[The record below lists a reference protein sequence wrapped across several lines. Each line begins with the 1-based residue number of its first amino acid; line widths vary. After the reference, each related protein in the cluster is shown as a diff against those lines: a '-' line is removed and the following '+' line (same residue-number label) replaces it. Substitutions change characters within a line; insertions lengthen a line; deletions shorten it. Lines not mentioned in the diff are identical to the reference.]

1 MQAEGGLMSITGA
14 ADGPPF
20 RLGVAIAD
28 IVTGMFAAQGI
39 AMALLARERTGR
51 GQHVDIGMLDA
62 TAALLTYQAAI
73 TSRPA
78 RRRRGWATGIP
89 TIAPY
94 ETFAAADGDFVLA
107 VGNDELWR
115 TFCRVARARRARH
128 DPVHDATAIASRTTE
143 LSSRFWRSG

>member
-1 MQAEGGLMSITGA
+1 MSITGD

-39 AMALLARERTGR
+39 AMALLARARTGR
-51 GQHVDIGMLDA
+51 GQHVDIGMLDS

-73 TSRPA
+73 YF
-78 RRRRGWATGIP
+78 ATGAPPRRLGNRHP
-89 TIAPY
+89 TIVPY
-94 ETFAAADGDFVLA
+94 ETFAASDGDFVLA

-115 TFCRVARARRARH
+115 TVLPRQRARRAWHRSEIH
-128 DPVHDATAIASRTTE
+128 EQPRSRSRTTE